1 MGWAISAGSDIHI
14 HLEHGWGIHSSV
26 PPGLCRHSLHE
37 CLERALSSLPGSAF
51 IKSLSVHFSL
61 SHLLRFPPGMCF
73 DFFSNSEVLRL
84 CLEGDLSPFVF
95 FCVCTCAAVH
105 WGETQRAM
113 GCAGAATDGGVISRS
128 WELALILLD
137 KL

>member
-14 HLEHGWGIHSSV
+14 HLEHGWGINSSV

-61 SHLLRFPPGMCF
+61 SRLLRFPPGMCF
-73 DFFSNSEVLRL
+73 DFSAIPKSSGFAWKVIYPRL
-84 CLEGDLSPFVF
+84 CFSVYVHVLQ
-95 FCVCTCAAVH
+95 CTGGKHKEQWAVL
-105 WGETQRAM
+105 GLPLMEELFP
-113 GCAGAATDGGVISRS
+113 GAGSS
-128 WELALILLD
+128 L
-137 KL
+137 